1 MHAFLSLH
9 TDANT
14 DFAVAMTVM
23 IISVIGVTT
32 LISLKSR
39 WAFPFLFPL
48 YSFYA
53 NWVWDGHALVQA

>member
-14 DFAVAMTVM
+14 DFAVLITVM
-23 IISVIGVTT
+23 IVSVIGVKT
-32 LISLKSR
+32 LMSLKSR
-39 WAFPFLFPL
+39 WAFPFLFLL

-53 NWVWDGHALVQA
+53 NWDWDGRA